1 MSFMKEVDTGGV
13 QGQTQV
19 SPEAI
24 KSAQDVSSGSPKT
37 KGGLASPGFT
47 QSAIELGKSIINGG
61 GSTRL
66 ADKPIEPVSLL
77 FSEASSSVRQFLM
90 SPIMAPLY
98 AVGGIIFP
106 NTPRI
111 SVTYTTSYSAIELSH
126 SNYDYQS
133 FNKASIQTIAVNA
146 KLTAQ
151 TIAEADY
158 MLAVIH
164 FLRTYSKMNYGRHD
178 IERGQPPAI
187 LKISAYGDYMIKN
200 HPVAIRHFS
209 IDLPDHV
216 DYVQT
221 SHNTQV
227 PVFFEFSMDLVT
239 MMTPNDVKEEFS
251 LDSFASGRLISRG
264 YL

>member
-1 MSFMKEVDTGGV
+1 MSFMKEIDTGGS

-24 KSAQDVSSGSPKT
+24 KSAREVSSGAPKT
-37 KGGLASPGFT
+37 SGASGSPGIT
-47 QSAIELGKSIINGG
+47 QSAIEFARSLLNSQ
-61 GSTRL
+61 GSL

-90 SPIMAPLY
+90 SPIMSPLY
-98 AVGGIIFP
+98 TLGGIMFP
-106 NTPRI
+106 NTPQI
-111 SVTYTTSYSAIELSH
+111 NVTYTSSYSPIELSH

-133 FNKASIQTIAVNA
+133 YNKSSIQSIAVNA

-151 TIAEADY
+151 TLAEADY

-164 FLRTYSKMNYGRHD
+164 FFRTYSKMNYGRYD

-200 HPVAIRHFS
+200 HPVSIRNFTLN
-209 IDLPDHV
+209 LPDHM

-227 PVFFEFSMDLVT
+227 PVYLEINIDLVT
-239 MMTPNDVKEEFS
+239 MMTPNDVKNEFT
-251 LDSFASGRLISRG
+251 LDGFASGRLISRG